1 VIEKF
6 QGREVLSLKRGVMHA
21 TSVPLLLYH
30 DPVDDLW
37 PYLRMRV
44 PADQYAKMLQANPGL
59 AGIFDDTK
67 FFGSKCLAYRA
78 Y

>member
-1 VIEKF
+1 
-6 QGREVLSLKRGVMHA
+6 
-21 TSVPLLLYH
+21 
-30 DPVDDLW
+30 
-37 PYLRMRV
+37 MRV